1 MIRYFCCIQ
10 FAALTAQIKGSR
22 MILTGKAIGAYC
34 QADSFR
40 AIMEP
45 VERDR
50 VEYGRAQQVDGRVVH
65 DGEGREAAEGL

>member
-1 MIRYFCCIQ
+1 
-10 FAALTAQIKGSR
+10 